1 MESNRECSILQAV
14 AKPKVESNIECA
26 ILWAVAA
33 LEVEE
38 YNVPRAAAAVAL
50 EMETN

>member
-1 MESNRECSILQAV
+1 V
-14 AKPKVESNIECA
+14 
-26 ILWAVAA
+26 AVAA

-38 YNVPRAAAAVAL
+38 YDVLRAAAAAAL